1 MLRRVQAVRTSGPQS
16 VPSALASLP
25 LLGPAL
31 VSLSVYGQRVAGV
44 WDRLLPM
51 LSLFFCLSFTNTIL
65 DSLKDTLVITA
76 PGAGAAVVPF
86 LTVYAVLP
94 SSLLFLVAYSWA
106 SQRMSRAALFNA
118 IVAAFSAFFALFA
131 LLLMPNAD
139 SLHLHALADSLQQ
152 VLPAGL
158 GGAVGM
164 VRNWTYTLFFCA
176 AELWGDVCMG
186 LLFWGLA
193 NDTTSLQDAPLMY
206 PIFGLGANVAQA
218 AAGLV
223 LKATTAARAGGPG
236 VSGFCREVQ
245 ATMAVVLGMAAL
257 ALAVHHRITIS
268 QPRPERQAELP
279 PRPGSRRAR
288 TVAASATAAAAA
300 AACDHG
306 SALSLDLGEGGA
318 SDLEALLAER
328 MRSGSGHSGNGA
340 VGDRSF
346 SSSDD
351 VVGSGTGQS
360 SSASQSNVSSSGR
373 NSPSQEQRAPQQ
385 LQQEASQPQ
394 ALQSTGAEGTA
405 ALKSKSKGSGDGAG
419 DDSKKVS
426 LAESFSI
433 LAGSLEIRCLA
444 VMSLAQGLC
453 TSLMEFVWKSHMR
466 LLYPSPSDFT
476 SFLGDVALWTGVV
489 TASSMLISPI
499 LFERLGWRGVASTTP
514 QILLFGGTLFF
525 AAAIAY
531 QHWFGSAAAAAAAA
545 GVAAPAAWLLSGLV
559 LGGALLYVFSKA
571 SKFSLF
577 KPAEEMVYITLD
589 EAGRT
594 RGKAAIDV
602 VGSQTGKSGGSIL
615 QQGLLL
621 MSAGALTG
629 PILPVLFACFFLML
643 RGWRGAVSELSSR
656 RRYTLNSPVH
666 SMEEEDW
673 PEASTGAAVVAAPP
687 QPAEVAARLEAAEL
701 AAALRE
707 LGQLPPPQP
716 EQQQQQQ
723 HGGGEGAA
731 APV

>member
-1 MLRRVQAVRTSGPQS
+1 
-16 VPSALASLP
+16 
-25 LLGPAL
+25 
-31 VSLSVYGQRVAGV
+31 
-44 WDRLLPM
+44 
-51 LSLFFCLSFTNTIL
+51 
-65 DSLKDTLVITA
+65 
-76 PGAGAAVVPF
+76 
-86 LTVYAVLP
+86 
-94 SSLLFLVAYSWA
+94 
-106 SQRMSRAALFNA
+106 
-118 IVAAFSAFFALFA
+118 
-131 LLLMPNAD
+131 
-139 SLHLHALADSLQQ
+139 
-152 VLPAGL
+152 
-158 GGAVGM
+158 M

-453 TSLMEFVWKSHMR
+453 TSLMEFVWKVGARTGQGSAPVPLLARLTETLNPHLTVCCAGGSTRGRGRCEPRRSGRRVLFPAVSCDTPYPLRHFLSACGLDPLVRSADLPSLLPPISSLPPPPPQSHMR

-577 KPAEEMVYITLD
+577 KPAEEMVGVAQATPIFVT
-589 EAGRT
+589 T
-594 RGKAAIDV
+594 WP
-602 VGSQTGKSGGSIL
+602 
-615 QQGLLL
+615 GL
-621 MSAGALTG
+621 
-629 PILPVLFACFFLML
+629 V
-643 RGWRGAVSELSSR
+643 
-656 RRYTLNSPVH
+656 
-666 SMEEEDW
+666 
-673 PEASTGAAVVAAPP
+673 PP
-687 QPAEVAARLEAAEL
+687 QNNSI
-701 AAALRE
+701 
-707 LGQLPPPQP
+707 PP
-716 EQQQQQQ
+716 
-723 HGGGEGAA
+723 
-731 APV
+731 